1 MISSA
6 HKFIF
11 VHVPKTGGNSIQT
24 LLEPVSDDRRT
35 VVAHQDGIERFD
47 VVGPATPRKHATL
60 AEYGN
65 LLGDRFPSMKVVI
78 GCRHPLDRLASAYF
92 SPHRWF
98 AEADGKWERRL
109 PHWDLDEFLRIAQET
124 VPAVDF
130 LKIAGKVRT
139 PDFIIRF
146 EDLQDDFSR
155 FVAAAGI
162 PLADT
167 KLPHRNASGAPESLR
182 ETMRRNGQ
190 VLQIVEKAFRE
201 DFDFFGYT
209 ISPPAAVESGR

>member
-6 HKFIF
+6 HQFVF

-24 LLEPVSDDRRT
+24 LLEPISDDHRI

-60 AEYGN
+60 AEYAS
-65 LLGDRFPSMKVVI
+65 LLGDRFHSMRVII
-78 GCRHPLDRLASAYF
+78 GCRHPLDRLVSAYF

-98 AEADGKWERRL
+98 AEADGKWERR
-109 PHWDLDEFLRIAQET
+109 PPYWDPDEFLRIAQET

-130 LKIAGKVRT
+130 LKIAGNVRT

-146 EDLQDDFSR
+146 EDLQDDFNR
-155 FVAAAGI
+155 FVAAAAI

-167 KLPHRNASGAPESLR
+167 HLPHRNASGAPTSLL
-182 ETMRRNGQ
+182 EAIRRNNQ
-190 VLQIVEKAFRE
+190 VLQTVETLYRE
-201 DFDFFGYT
+201 DLDFFGYA
-209 ISPPAAVESGR
+209 ISPAAVEFGG